1 MKSRIKS
8 LVIAVAVAAAALML
22 SCGDETT
29 QVIGTRT
36 VADLNTSETCTIGDM
51 VVNLADNTVY
61 VCDGDRRWT
70 TMKGDA
76 GEKGDPGEKGAKGD
90 PGNDGKPGEQGA
102 SCSATALESGGYVLV
117 CGGEVVGVIS
127 NGSSGTPGAQGTSGA
142 SCSGRTIDGV
152 GVEISCGGTVIDTLR
167 NGNDGATGAGCS
179 LASINVNG
187 LHGVEITCGAQ
198 KDTVMNGEQ
207 GVQGIPG
214 LQGETGAAGASCF
227 GVSLGDTAV
236 IISCGDVVVDTLFN
250 GAQGPQGIQGVQGET
265 GQSCTGQVIDGV
277 GIEIACGGVVVDTLR
292 NGNGQG
298 GGTSSVSSSSAGSS
312 SIPNSSSSSSSS
324 SANADLAVNAGAD
337 VTSSVD
343 TPIEFLG
350 SVTLA
355 RNPLVEFAWDFDGD
369 TTGGVWDTVYA
380 RATPRAISH
389 TYTIPYSGPAY
400 FYAKDSEGNIAVA
413 SRQVSIA
420 GHGGSHPPQ
429 LLVWYAAQRTVTVND
444 SVLFSIPLVEDANG
458 HADIRQYK
466 WNFGDGSIVVKAD
479 SSGLKHAWATAGTY
493 TVTLRV
499 TDSNGDYAE
508 DSITMTIL
516 QGAPEVDAGTDV
528 ICHNNTAC
536 AFSGTA
542 SDPNTGSQAGAGSI
556 KKYLWD
562 YEGDGVFDDS
572 SATNSFSHAFADTAA
587 TASYTAKFCARDDDN
602 NEICDTTHV
611 SVTNRAPS
619 LTGFVIGKLIA
630 EDIYALYVDSLRFS
644 DADGNLQPVFY
655 WDLDDD
661 GIFETMRRS
670 ADTVVLSTNGTI
682 RYIAVYGK
690 DKWGLSSDT
699 VQAMFG
705 RGPQL
710 LDSRDGKTYA
720 TVGIGT
726 QTWMAENLNYEYKN
740 GNSVYGNWCYRDSTK
755 YCAQYGRLYSWA
767 AAMDSVTTGC
777 GKDKTCSAS
786 AGRVQGV
793 CPDGWHLPSEAE
805 WNTLFATV
813 DGSKTAGTMLKS
825 STGWEN
831 NGNGENAVGF
841 SALPSGIRNNGGGF
855 GDAGNKA
862 RFWSA
867 SEHAAYYARY
877 MSLSDSNATATLS
890 DQNKRWAHA
899 VRCVQD

>member
-1 MKSRIKS
+1 MKQLARITG
-8 LVIAVAVAAAALML
+8 LVAAALFL
-22 SCGDETT
+22 VGCGDETT
-29 QVIGTRT
+29 QVTGMQT
-36 VADLNTSETCTIGDM
+36 VAHLQDAGKCAAGDM
-51 VVNLADNTVY
+51 VLNLEDSQVYICGADNQWSVLK
-61 VCDGDRRWT
+61 GE
-70 TMKGDA
+70 KGDQ
-76 GEKGDPGEKGAKGD
+76 GDPGEKGAKGD

-167 NGNDGATGAGCS
+167 NGNDGVTGAGCS

-292 NGNGQG
+292 NGTNQG
-298 GGTSSVSSSSAGSS
+298 GVSSVSSSSSS
-312 SIPNSSSSSSSS
+312 SSSSSLSSSSSS

-400 FYAKDSEGNIAVA
+400 FYAKDSEGNVAIA
-413 SRQVSIA
+413 SRQVTIA
-420 GHGGSHPPQ
+420 GPGGSHPPQ

-466 WNFGDGSIVVKAD
+466 WNFGDGSIVVKTD
-479 SSGLKHAWATAGTY
+479 SSGLKHAWKNAGTY

-536 AFSGTA
+536 AFIGTA
-542 SDPNTGSQAGAGSI
+542 SDPNTGSQTGAGNI

-572 SATNSFSHAFADTAA
+572 SATNSFSHAYTDTSAMAA
-587 TASYTAKFCARDDDN
+587 YTAKFCARDDDN
-602 NEICDTTHV
+602 NEVCDTTHV

-619 LTGFVIGKLIA
+619 LTGFVIGKLVA
-630 EDIYALYVDSLRFS
+630 SNTYGLFVDSLRFT
-644 DADGNLQPVFY
+644 DADDNLQPVLY

-661 GIFETMRRS
+661 GIFETVRRS
-670 ADTVVLSTNGTI
+670 TDTVVVSDGNL
-682 RYIAVYGK
+682 RHIAVYGK

-699 VQAMFG
+699 VQAMYG
-705 RGPQL
+705 RGQQL
-710 LDSRDGKTYA
+710 LDVRDGKTYA
-720 TVGIGT
+720 TIGIGS
-726 QTWMAENLNYEYKN
+726 QMWMAENLNHATS
-740 GNSVYGNWCYRDSTK
+740 NSWCYKDSTQ
-755 YCAQYGRLYSWA
+755 YCTQYGRLYSWT
-767 AAMDSVTTGC
+767 AAMDSATTGC
-777 GKDKTCSAS
+777 GYGKTCAAS
-786 AGRVQGV
+786 SGRVQGV
-793 CPDGWHLPSEAE
+793 CPDGWHLPSTAE

-813 DGSKTAGTMLKS
+813 GGKSTAGTMLKS
-825 STGWEN
+825 TAGWN
-831 NGNGENAVGF
+831 DNGNGENIVGF
-841 SALPSGIRNNGGGF
+841 SALPSGRRSNYGYFGF
-855 GDAGNKA
+855 AGSIA
-862 RFWSA
+862 YFWSS
-867 SEHAAYYARY
+867 SEYNQSSAYD
-877 MSLSDSNATATLS
+877 MNLSDN
-890 DQNKRWAHA
+890 RAHANPSASLTTDKYYGYA
-899 VRCVQD
+899 VRCLRD